1 MKELVETDLRGL
13 PVTSLWPEHLP
24 VGRMQSDES
33 QRRRGYR
40 TASHLRCHKDP
51 QSAYLR
57 KGEARGPEETLTNYK
72 KKKNLMK
79 SSDGGNQVKA
89 EW

>member
-13 PVTSLWPEHLP
+13 PVKSLWPEHLP
-24 VGRMQSDES
+24 VRRMQSDES

-51 QSAYLR
+51 QSAYLLR
-57 KGEARGPEETLTNYK
+57 KGEARGPEETLINYQK
-72 KKKNLMK
+72 KKKK
-79 SSDGGNQVKA
+79 SDEIK
-89 EW
+89 